1 MIRAGLPTV
10 LSASETFSGIAPRAA
25 FAGSP
30 RQAHVLGR
38 LYVFAG
44 YGVTFA
50 LLAYV
55 VTFASSL
62 MVLFIRG
69 VCSARAAAPFD
80 SLLLADGRSPVC
92 DDGLA
97 GQLLVLLPP
106 VLELAAALWLIRG
119 PPRMGGRPLIPPVEA
134 TVRAV
139 FTPLMP
145 RIAGSRLSQW
155 PYGTMITPDGI
166 LFSPLL
172 VGEFQAWTRGIA
184 PDPNRTM
191 AHYAIFTTLHEL
203 GHLTLGDTLYS
214 RTSDRAIPAVS
225 GFVALLLLVAM
236 PAGQW
241 ADGYWLSVILTGLE
255 CVAAALATR
264 CVLSRI
270 MTNFEFL
277 MDNFAASHASALTGG
292 RQALPALSR
301 EDPKFWLRR
310 SHPTLAARREYL
322 RSMRCGGFFTAYFLA
337 LPVVALVEAAST
349 SARDTMASIQALQ
362 SLNDLLAAVALFV
375 LGLFAG
381 AAARSGFPRA
391 WWWYGGL
398 LVGVA
403 ALIAAAMVAGV
414 PGPLADTA
422 TRLSFR
428 GRFVLWGVVLVAP
441 LAGLAARWW
450 TDWFDAGANAIPPAQ
465 PPLTRH
471 GAPVPNQPSAP
482 VFGRLIS
489 YCRSAF
495 SGVALAFYRGFVC
508 FAAME
513 AAVFGLIVI
522 VFVVDTGIFDWV
534 PLVCFL
540 IYFAV
545 PFSHALRP
553 TWRLPLVLDQLFQM
567 FFLSMTVV
575 AMGLLPLL
583 VGPDG
588 PPRVAEIDALLT
600 DPRFLARGQEM
611 FRDALWMCILLLI
624 VGGLRLAGQRL
635 ARRRIRE
642 SSNGNV

>member
-1 MIRAGLPTV
+1 M
-10 LSASETFSGIAPRAA
+10 SASAALPGIAPTTA

-30 RQAHVLGR
+30 RQARVLGR

-55 VTFASSL
+55 VTFAASL

-69 VCSARAAAPFD
+69 VCAARAAAPFD
-80 SLLLADGRSPVC
+80 SLLFAAGRSPVC
-92 DDGLA
+92 DDGVP
-97 GQLLVLLPP
+97 GQLLALLPP

-119 PPRMGGRPLIPPVEA
+119 PPRVGGRPLIPPVEA

-145 RIAGSRLSQW
+145 RIAALRLSQW
-155 PYGTMITPDGI
+155 PNGTMITPDGI
-166 LFSPLL
+166 LFGPLL
-172 VGEFQAWTRGIA
+172 VREFQDWTSGIA
-184 PDPNRTM
+184 PNPARLM
-191 AHYAIFTTLHEL
+191 ARYAIFTTLHEL

-214 RTSDRAIPAVS
+214 RASDRAIPAVG
-225 GFVALLLLVAM
+225 GFMALLMLVAM

-255 CVAAALATR
+255 CVAAVLATR
-264 CVLSRI
+264 YALSRV

-277 MDNFAASHASALTGG
+277 MDNFAAAHASGLTGG
-292 RQALPALSR
+292 RQTLPGFSH
-301 EDPKFWLRR
+301 EETKFRLRR

-322 RSMRCGGFFTAYFLA
+322 RSMRCGGFFTAYLLA
-337 LPVVALVEAAST
+337 LPVVALAEAAST

-362 SLNDLLAAVALFV
+362 TLNDLLAAASLCV
-375 LGLFAG
+375 LGVFAG
-381 AAARSGFPRA
+381 AAAARSGFARA
-391 WWWYGGL
+391 WWCYGGL
-398 LVGVA
+398 VAVVA
-403 ALIAAAMVAGV
+403 ALILAATVLGV
-414 PGPLADTA
+414 PAPLADTA
-422 TRLSFR
+422 YRLSFR
-428 GRFVLWGVVLVAP
+428 GRIVLWGLVLAAP
-441 LAGLAARWW
+441 LAGLAARWG
-450 TDWFDAGANAIPPAQ
+450 TDWFDCGPNAIPPAQ
-465 PPLTRH
+465 PPSTIH
-471 GAPVPNQPSAP
+471 SAPAPKDPSAP
-482 VFGRLIS
+482 LFGRLIR
-489 YCRSAF
+489 YGGAAF
-495 SGVALAFYRGFVC
+495 SRVALAFFRGFVF
-508 FAAME
+508 FAAAE
-513 AAVFGLIVI
+513 AAVFGFIVI

-553 TWRLPLVLDQLFQM
+553 AWRLPLVLDQLFQM

-575 AMGLLPLL
+575 VMGMLPFL

-588 PPRVAEIDALLT
+588 PLRMAEIDALLN
-600 DPRFLARGQEM
+600 DPRFLARGHEM
-611 FRDALWMCILLLI
+611 FRDALWLCILLPI

-635 ARRRIRE
+635 ERRRIQE
-642 SSNGNV
+642 SNDGNA